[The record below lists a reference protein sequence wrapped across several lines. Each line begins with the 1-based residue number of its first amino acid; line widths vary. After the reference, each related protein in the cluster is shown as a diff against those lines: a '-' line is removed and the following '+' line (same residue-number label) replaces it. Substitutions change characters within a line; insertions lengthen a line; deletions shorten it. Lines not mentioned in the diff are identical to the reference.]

1 MITNIYAYKDNQ
13 MKNYP
18 HIFKTGLNSTCE
30 HLVLLSIFLNS
41 IKNIRYSYNEPDI
54 PYKQEPTVL
63 F

>member
-1 MITNIYAYKDNQ
+1 

-18 HIFKTGLNSTCE
+18 HF
-30 HLVLLSIFLNS
+30 FLYWTKFDLRTFGAAVYFPELKGQAS